1 MQKHSTMRNSIDGG
15 AGRDNNSVERLESL
29 GLDNENL
36 QRPSKQV
43 NITNQINKTYIV
55 QGGSNNKQR
64 GGAGQDDGEGET
76 GPSAMDLQAQILLEL
91 QQANNLAKKTKT
103 NVKKIAKTAKP
114 IHD

>member
-1 MQKHSTMRNSIDGG
+1 M
-15 AGRDNNSVERLESL
+15 
-29 GLDNENL
+29 
-36 QRPSKQV
+36 
-43 NITNQINKTYIV
+43 
-55 QGGSNNKQR
+55 QR
-64 GGAGQDDGEGET
+64 GGNNGRGGGVNQDDDEEGET